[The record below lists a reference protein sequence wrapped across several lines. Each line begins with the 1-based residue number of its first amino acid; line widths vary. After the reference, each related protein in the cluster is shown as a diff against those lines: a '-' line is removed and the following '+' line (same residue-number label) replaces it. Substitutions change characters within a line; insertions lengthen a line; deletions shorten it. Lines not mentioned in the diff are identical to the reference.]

1 MVMISDGLIHAI
13 TMAGRPLRIRYYTES
28 IGSVWDD
35 ERTLAQS
42 GNDLYIS
49 GIIESINATRGSSD
63 EILLEEGR
71 IRFGDQKIFVN
82 GSIQT
87 TSGARVFTIAI
98 SGADI
103 VYREITPGVN
113 MPQYFGT
120 DIYKQIYIRE
130 LQTGS
135 LF

>member
-1 MVMISDGLIHAI
+1 MIISDALNYLANNRGQ
-13 TMAGRPLRIRYYTES
+13 TLRVRYYTAT

-35 ERTLAQS
+35 ERTLTQS

-49 GIIESINATRGSSD
+49 GFFSSVDGTKGSFD
-63 EILLEEGR
+63 EVLLEEGR
-71 IRFGDQKIFVN
+71 ISYNDSKMFVN

-87 TSGARVFTIAI
+87 TSGGRVFTMSL
-98 SGADI
+98 SGVNI
-103 VYREITPGVN
+103 VYREILPGVN
-113 MPQYFGT
+113 TQNLQGYQP
-120 DIYKQIYIRE
+120 YKIVYVRE